1 MDETRAV
8 MGTISVASM
17 GYGHLIVGI
26 LNQWLIFLHQWVDDN
41 PLWERKKHLYHLRLK
56 KGNLQNNWSTES
68 TGEVTISRQ
77 GTSSN
82 NKWRHETILG
92 TDDKTSNRDMHGPQV
107 QIKET
112 TAVIFRP

>member
-41 PLWERKKHLYHLRLK
+41 PPWERKKTPLPF
-56 KGNLQNNWSTES
+56 E
-68 TGEVTISRQ
+68 
-77 GTSSN
+77 
-82 NKWRHETILG
+82 
-92 TDDKTSNRDMHGPQV
+92 
-107 QIKET
+107 
-112 TAVIFRP
+112 A